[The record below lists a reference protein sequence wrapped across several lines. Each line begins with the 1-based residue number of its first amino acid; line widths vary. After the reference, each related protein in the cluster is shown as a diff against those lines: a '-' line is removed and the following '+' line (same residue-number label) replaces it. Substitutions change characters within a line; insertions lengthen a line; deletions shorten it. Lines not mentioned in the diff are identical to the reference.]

1 MTNLNEYNI
10 PLNKI
15 MVFGSNSAGR
25 HGKGAALFA
34 KQHRGA
40 IYGQGFGRQGMSF
53 AIPTK
58 DRNIETLPLDII
70 ANYVRLFVEEARMN
84 PELEYYVTPIGC
96 GLAGYKYSQ
105 IAPFFKD
112 VPPNVE
118 LNEYFKKELH
128 DASSN
133 S

>member
-1 MTNLNEYNI
+1 MNEEYNV

-15 MVFGSNSAGR
+15 MVFGSNSSGR

-34 KQHRGA
+34 RQHKGA
-40 IYGQGFGRQGMSF
+40 IYGQGFGEQGQSY

-58 DRNIETLPLDII
+58 DANLVTMPLDII
-70 ANYVRLFVEEARMN
+70 ANYVRLFIEDAKAN

-96 GLAGYKYSQ
+96 GLAGYKYSE

-112 VPPNVE
+112 VPSNVE
-118 LNEYFKKELH
+118 LNKYFKKELNGT
-128 DASSN
+128 SSN